1 MQDQL
6 TVRDLIAILST
17 FDGDLPVTMGMN
29 MEYQA
34 PVTADMVGV
43 YDGELCIDD
52 CLDLIENF

>member
-17 FDGDLPVTMGMN
+17 FDGDLPVSMGMN

-52 CLDLIENF
+52 CLGIY